1 MREQHID
8 ACHWELTHL
17 SRFHLAYPLY
27 LGAQFDASTT
37 NFSYQIPH
45 PENGKPAELTVSF
58 LSPITPTSSLRQSI
72 PASYVSISVLGDFD
86 IDVYMDLNGD
96 WVSGDA
102 NSKIQWFMQSI
113 EFDDSGSLLSWQVQK
128 EDDQTF
134 VENGD
139 RAEWGRLHFTGPNVR
154 PKANC

>member
-1 MREQHID
+1 MH
-8 ACHWELTHL
+8 
-17 SRFHLAYPLY
+17 
-27 LGAQFDASTT
+27 
-37 NFSYQIPH
+37 
-45 PENGKPAELTVSF
+45 
-58 LSPITPTSSLRQSI
+58 
-72 PASYVSISVLGDFD
+72 GDFD

-139 RAEWGRLHFTGPNVR
+139 RAEWGRLHFTGPTVR
-154 PKANC
+154 TQRGAARSLPADSSIRMSTMNAVIQKPSAESLPRTASFQTRSTITSATLARTSLSSPSTKLSSLDHLRTRLPAVCFSQ